1 MCVFYE
7 MSLCRLLVN
16 EGLQSLSVTWEAAVL
31 SVSLVSQWDEL
42 RSTQMWSQA
51 T

>member
-1 MCVFYE
+1 
-7 MSLCRLLVN
+7 MSLCKLLLN
-16 EGLQSLSVTWEAAVL
+16 EGFQSLSVTWEAAVL
-31 SVSLVSQWDEL
+31 SMSLVSQWDEL